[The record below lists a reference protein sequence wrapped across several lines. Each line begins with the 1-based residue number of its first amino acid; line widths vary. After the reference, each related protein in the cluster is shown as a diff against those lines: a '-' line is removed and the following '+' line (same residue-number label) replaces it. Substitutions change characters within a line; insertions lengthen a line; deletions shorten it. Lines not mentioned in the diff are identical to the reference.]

1 MSQDITPH
9 TAPNWVL
16 IEGSACIALNREG
29 ISPQLSSP
37 DPQVIAELQAL
48 TGGREAIIEVDNLD
62 SGAID
67 AAIDKLIEHIRHHV
81 RYEVAVEYLDIDHRE
96 ATRPVL
102 SIKAAHRGR
111 GVGDLLT
118 DVAGY
123 LVAKP
128 LAVSSTAANTS
139 TPAWLTV
146 TSLSPSIDNPSPHVE
161 FHSVTYVVDT
171 DPDNNEHAQGILT
184 LNQHQVAELAAT
196 AITTSK
202 HPPSAQTPNF
212 NSTPDE
218 LDTSGNDSS
227 EGTPSLKDID
237 VLLGGILRSVVA
249 QIENN
254 QLDEDEVNDP
264 TVHDDREAVINT
276 LVMAATMLEDHTVHD
291 NPEITR
297 LVITNLRQLAQR
309 SEANLPEHIRAN
321 PTAALEQLAR
331 GNNDVSA
338 STTNPVQLSLAI
350 AAELSADRIAEF

>member
-1 MSQDITPH
+1 MSQDTAPH

-16 IEGSACIALNREG
+16 IEGSACIALSREG
-29 ISPQLSSP
+29 SSPQLSTP

-62 SGAID
+62 SEAIN

-81 RYEVAVEYLDIDHRE
+81 RYEVTVEYLDIDHGE
-96 ATRPVL
+96 TTRPVL
-102 SIKAAHRGR
+102 SIAAAHRGR

-123 LVAKP
+123 LVAK
-128 LAVSSTAANTS
+128 TS

-146 TSLSPSIDNPSPHVE
+146 TSLSPSIGNPSDQVE
-161 FHSVTYVVDT
+161 FYSVTYVVDT
-171 DPDNNEHAQGILT
+171 DPDSNEHAQDILT

-196 AITTSK
+196 AITTAK
-202 HPPSAQTPNF
+202 HPPSAQTPNV
-212 NSTPDE
+212 NSAVDD
-218 LDTSGNDSS
+218 LDTSSNDSPDNAA
-227 EGTPSLKDID
+227 GLKDID

-254 QLDEDEVNDP
+254 ELDEDEANDP
-264 TVHDDREAVINT
+264 AVHDDREAIINT
-276 LVMAATMLEDHTVHD
+276 LVMAATMLEDHTVHH

-297 LVITNLRQLAQR
+297 LVIANLRQLAQR

-321 PTAALEQLAR
+321 PSAALEQLAR

-338 STTNPVQLSLAI
+338 SATNPVQLSLAI